1 MNKIKSLYEKAPA
14 VVSLILCAAV
24 LIVFGAAYFI
34 IGLLPYSAR
43 ILDATPNDIYTIH
56 PEAVTVLEELDV
68 DVEVLVVTETGI
80 KNSSTIEKLLTRY
93 AELSDHLKLTYVY
106 PDEIQEAYGEL
117 TSGCAVVKS
126 SLRET
131 VIYSADHYDLTEE
144 AFDVSYNFYNYLV
157 KNSVYSGSYADFMY
171 SGYAEYYGLF
181 DLAVYQSTLTNAIV
195 YASMS
200 DVTTLFTVTEHG
212 ESILNAYLYPELR
225 ESFTELRF
233 GKLADGIP
241 AYADGVLINAPT
253 SDITE
258 EEAVILGDYLD
269 KGGNIT
275 LMTDYENI
283 KNLPNLLAI
292 CEEYGLT
299 TDGGFICED
308 DKDYNYGGYAT
319 AILPIVNA
327 DAFAGYLPTLTD
339 KPLTTWGTGITVA
352 PVEGITA
359 HVLMKTSPNAYTKK
373 DIENQKSYDFDAEKD
388 TRGEYA
394 LAALAKNTE
403 KGGSILWIS
412 STAFNDS
419 DYNTFSV
426 GNNFPVFVAALSA
439 QYNSEKPVNI
449 PAISIITDPLDTT
462 DGDFAVVMVFSI
474 LIPAAII
481 AFGVYNTVKRRKTN
495 LR

>member
-80 KNSSTIEKLLTRY
+80 KNSNTIEKLLTRY

-144 AFDVSYNFYNYLV
+144 AFDVSYQFYSYMTQ
-157 KNSVYSGSYADFMY
+157 SGFSGTYADFMY

-200 DVTTLFTVTEHG
+200 DVTTLYTVTEHG

-225 ESFTELRF
+225 ESFTELKF

-241 AYADGVLINAPT
+241 AYADGVLINNPT
-253 SDITE
+253 SDITA
-258 EEAVILGDYLD
+258 EEAVILREYAK
-269 KGGNIT
+269 KGGKIT
-275 LMTDYENI
+275 LVTDYANI
-283 KNLPNLLAI
+283 KKLTNLRAV

-299 TDGGFICED
+299 TDGGFVCED
-308 DKDYNYGGYAT
+308 DTDYNYGGYT
-319 AILPIVNA
+319 NIIFPLVNY
-327 DAFAGYLPTLTD
+327 DAFGGYLQSLSD
-339 KPLTTWGTGITVA
+339 KPFTFEVSGLNVSS
-352 PVEGITA
+352 VEGITA
-359 HVLMKTSPNAYTKK
+359 EVLVQTSPNAYSKQDKTS
-373 DIENQKSYDFDAEKD
+373 NAFDSTTD
-388 TRGEYA
+388 TRGQFA
-394 LAALAKNTE
+394 LAAIAKNNAN
-403 KGGSILWIS
+403 GSSLLWFS
-412 STAFNDS
+412 SIAFCDAKQDTLS
-419 DYNTFSV
+419 MC
-426 GNNFPVFVAALSA
+426 NNFPVFVAALSA

-481 AFGVYNTVKRRKTN
+481 AFGVYNTVKRRKTTV
-495 LR
+495 R